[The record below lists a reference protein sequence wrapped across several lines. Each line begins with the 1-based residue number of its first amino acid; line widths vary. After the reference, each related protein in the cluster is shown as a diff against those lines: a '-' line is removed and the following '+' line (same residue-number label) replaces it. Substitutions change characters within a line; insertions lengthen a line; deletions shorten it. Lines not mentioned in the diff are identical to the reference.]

1 MLLGPQH
8 QTQNLHP
15 NASQRLVIPGEHT
28 NFNSINL
35 NVEQFITYRPLSS
48 FTRWLAIIC
57 IPTSHKDYQ
66 KVLDLFNGLTHSI
79 ESGVKCEYDLSKD
92 LTEYEKK
99 TVISKYKW
107 YTIDLRSQK
116 DDNLKNSIN
125 LKFPESTPEWMI
137 NLYFNNLYNK
147 MKGLVIFAD
156 NINQIPKNMHAR
168 SNFGLCDLT
177 ETQLTEFLNLAT
189 YKRLDNIIPIN
200 KDNKIVG
207 YVNGTNWIKLVEL

>member
-8 QTQNLHP
+8 QTQNLYP
-15 NASQRLVIPGEHT
+15 NTIQQLVTNGEYT
-28 NFNSINL
+28 NFNNINL

-48 FTRWLAIIC
+48 FTRWLAIVC

-66 KVLDLFNGLTHSI
+66 KVLDLFNGLCYNI
-79 ESGVKCEYDLSKD
+79 EPGVKCEYDLTKD
-92 LTEYEKK
+92 LSEYEKK

-116 DDNLKNSIN
+116 DEKLKNVIN
-125 LKFPESTPEWMI
+125 LKFPDGSPEWMR
-137 NLYFNNLYNK
+137 NFYFNNLYNK

-156 NINQIPKNMHAR
+156 NINKIPKNMHAR

-177 ETQLTEFLNLAT
+177 ETQLSEFLYVAT

-200 KDNKIVG
+200 ETNKIVG